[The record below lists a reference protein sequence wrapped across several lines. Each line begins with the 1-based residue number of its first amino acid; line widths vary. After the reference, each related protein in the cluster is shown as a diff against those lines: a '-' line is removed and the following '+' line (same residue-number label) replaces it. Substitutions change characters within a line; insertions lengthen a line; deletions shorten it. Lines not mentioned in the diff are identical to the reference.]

1 METTENTAYWI
12 VGGTVVLSAFVI
24 IMEILFD
31 PASTKTKQFVWHLHL
46 RIYVPYFAE
55 TILALVIVAIF
66 ILLAMNTSII
76 TNNMKALLV
85 FEVAV
90 LIIPLCVIL
99 AFEDKCK
106 IFENA
111 LMLVYSLAIIWTGV
125 FALLTKAKRV
135 HENKQTGLKALLDAN

>member
-1 METTENTAYWI
+1 METTGNNVYWI
-12 VGGTVVLSAFVI
+12 VGGTVVLSAFVMM
-24 IMEILFD
+24 MEILFG
-31 PASTKTKQFVWHLHL
+31 PANTKTKQFVWHL

-85 FEVAV
+85 FEMVA

-99 AFEDKCK
+99 AFENKCK

-111 LMLVYSLAIIWTGV
+111 LILAYSLTIIWAGA

-135 HENKQTGLKALLDAN
+135 HENKQTGLKALLEKN

>member
-1 METTENTAYWI
+1 METTANTVYWI
-12 VGGTVVLSAFVI
+12 VGGTVVLSAFVMM
-24 IMEILFD
+24 MEILFD
-31 PASTKTKQFVWHLHL
+31 PASTKTKQFVWHL

-90 LIIPLCVIL
+90 LIIPLCIIL
-99 AFEDKCK
+99 AFEDKLQN
-106 IFENA
+106 F
-111 LMLVYSLAIIWTGV
+111 
-125 FALLTKAKRV
+125 
-135 HENKQTGLKALLDAN
+135 

>member
-1 METTENTAYWI
+1 METTGNNVYWI
-12 VGGTVVLSAFVI
+12 VGGTVVLSAFVMM
-24 IMEILFD
+24 MEILFG
-31 PASTKTKQFVWHLHL
+31 PASTTTKQFVWHL

-85 FEVAV
+85 FEAAA

-99 AFEDKCK
+99 AFENKCK

-111 LMLVYSLAIIWTGV
+111 LMLAYSLTIIWTGV

-135 HENKQTGLKALLDAN
+135 HENKQTGLKALLEAN

>member
-1 METTENTAYWI
+1 METTGNNVYWI
-12 VGGTVVLSAFVI
+12 VGGTVILSAFVMM
-24 IMEILFD
+24 MEILFN
-31 PASTKTKQFVWHLHL
+31 PVSTKTKQFVWHL

-90 LIIPLCVIL
+90 LIIPLCIIL

-125 FALLTKAKRV
+125 FALLTKAKIV

>member
-1 METTENTAYWI
+1 METTENTTYWI
-12 VGGTVVLSAFVI
+12 VGGTVVLSAFV
-24 IMEILFD
+24 MMMGILFN
-31 PASTKTKQFVWHLHL
+31 STGSKTI
-46 RIYVPYFAE
+46 RIRIHVPYMVEA
-55 TILALVIVAIF
+55 ILAIIVAIIF
-66 ILLAMNTSII
+66 IALAVNTSII

-85 FEVAV
+85 FEAAV

-111 LMLVYSLAIIWTGV
+111 LMLVYSLSIIWTGV

-135 HENKQTGLKALLDAN
+135 HENKQTGLKALLETN

>member
-1 METTENTAYWI
+1 MM
-12 VGGTVVLSAFVI
+12 
-24 IMEILFD
+24 MEILFG
-31 PASTKTKQFVWHLHL
+31 PASTTTKQFVWHL

-85 FEVAV
+85 FEMVA

-99 AFEDKCK
+99 SFEDKCK

-111 LMLVYSLAIIWTGV
+111 LMLVYSLIIWTGA
-125 FALLTKAKRV
+125 FALLTKAKNV
-135 HENKQTGLKALLDAN
+135 HENKQTGLKVLLEAN

>member
-1 METTENTAYWI
+1 METTENTTYWI
-12 VGGTVVLSAFVI
+12 VGGTVVLSAFV
-24 IMEILFD
+24 MMMGILFN
-31 PASTKTKQFVWHLHL
+31 STGSKTI
-46 RIYVPYFAE
+46 RIRIHVPYMVEA
-55 TILALVIVAIF
+55 ILAIIVAIIF
-66 ILLAMNTSII
+66 IALAVNTSII

-85 FEVAV
+85 FEAAV

-111 LMLVYSLAIIWTGV
+111 LMLVYSLSIIWTGV

-135 HENKQTGLKALLDAN
+135 HENKQTGLKALFDAN

>member
-1 METTENTAYWI
+1 METTENTTYWI
-12 VGGTVVLSAFVI
+12 VGGTVVLSAFVM
-24 IMEILFD
+24 IMGILFNLVN
-31 PASTKTKQFVWHLHL
+31 TKTKQFVWHL

-76 TNNMKALLV
+76 TNNMKALLAL
-85 FEVAV
+85 EAAA

-99 AFEDKCK
+99 AFENKCK

-111 LMLVYSLAIIWTGV
+111 LILAYSLTIIWAGA

-135 HENKQTGLKALLDAN
+135 HENKQSGLKALLEKN

>member
-1 METTENTAYWI
+1 METTGNNVYWI
-12 VGGTVVLSAFVI
+12 VGGTVVLSTFVMM
-24 IMEILFD
+24 MEILSN
-31 PASTKTKQFVWHLHL
+31 STGSKTI
-46 RIYVPYFAE
+46 RIRIHVPYMAE
-55 TILALVIVAIF
+55 VILAVIVAIIF
-66 ILLAMNTSII
+66 IALAMNTSII

-85 FEVAV
+85 FEMVA

-111 LMLVYSLAIIWTGV
+111 LMLAYSLTIIWTSA

-135 HENKQTGLKALLDAN
+135 HKNKQTGLKALLEAN

>member
-1 METTENTAYWI
+1 METTANTAYWI
-12 VGGTVVLSAFVI
+12 VGGTVVLSTFVMM
-24 IMEILFD
+24 MEILFD
-31 PASTKTKQFVWHLHL
+31 PASTKKQFVWHL

-55 TILALVIVAIF
+55 TILALVIVIIF

-111 LMLVYSLAIIWTGV
+111 LMLVYSLSIIWTGV

-135 HENKQTGLKALLDAN
+135 HENKQTGLKALLESN